1 MLQRTSYGR
10 CKPYFRHFSEV
21 NLSDFS
27 FLFLSSFRAFGPL
40 RYARITLDPATGRSR
55 GTGFACFWNLE
66 DADKAVQQSD
76 ILRSETT
83 GHSTVVSLHHLPFPP
98 FLN

>member
-1 MLQRTSYGR
+1 MT
-10 CKPYFRHFSEV
+10 
-21 NLSDFS
+21 LSDS
-27 FLFLSSFRAFGPL
+27 FFLSRFRAFGPL

-76 ILRSETT
+76 ILRTETT
-83 GHSTVVSLHHLPFPP
+83 GGHSTVVSLSLSLLPFS
-98 FLN
+98 